1 MVQAT
6 SAWEDQKDL
15 VDTYMNRMSYIDG
28 KTVYGLPSK
37 EVFQEILKSVDI
49 ALRKLYPICQGC
61 PKLYAVT
68 PEK

>member
-1 MVQAT
+1 
-6 SAWEDQKDL
+6 
-15 VDTYMNRMSYIDG
+15 MNRMSYIDG